1 MSKILKR
8 ENLFMQF
15 LDQHKELSIK
25 ETISLLNISE
35 ATARRMF
42 LKLENQNKLIRCF
55 GKVRSLQNYTEQS
68 LYPYEYDSLLNENL
82 TEKARISQRACSFIN
97 DDDAIFI
104 GAGTTTYQL
113 SLALA
118 NRIKQGD
125 LKNIIITTNSLSNLE
140 ALESVSKVV
149 LIGGDYR
156 PSRRDF
162 CGYISERLI
171 RTLQFSKCFLGVDGI
186 DIDNGLMAIDIDT
199 ARLDELILSRSKDT
213 YVLASSDKFSK
224 HFFIN
229 YAPITRVKHIIT
241 DSGLHQSIYDS
252 IEKLQIDTL
261 IT

>member
-1 MSKILKR
+1 MGKISKR
-8 ENLFMQF
+8 ENLFLQ
-15 LDQHKELSIK
+15 LLNQHKELSIK
-25 ETISLLNISE
+25 ETISLLDISE

-42 LKLENQNKLIRCF
+42 SKLEDQKKLIRCF
-55 GKVRSLQNYTEQS
+55 GKVRSLQNYGNHPP
-68 LYPYEYDSLLNENL
+68 YPYEYNDLLNKYL

-104 GAGTTTYQL
+104 GGGTTTYQL
-113 SLALA
+113 ALALA

-140 ALESVSKVV
+140 VLESVSKVV

-171 RTLQFSKCFLGVDGI
+171 KTLQFSKCFLSVDGI
-186 DIDNGLMAIDIDT
+186 DIDNGLMAIDIET
-199 ARLDELILSRSKDT
+199 ARLDELILSRSIDT

-224 HFFIN
+224 HYFVS

-241 DSGLHQSIYDS
+241 DSGLQQSICDD
-252 IEKLQIDTL
+252 IKKLQIDAL